1 MWGSKESIRKRPC
14 LPGGEEASALTGVPW
29 RVETQ
34 GEQAGRGGRREGFL
48 EEVAGESGMR
58 GINKKGE
65 PGLEGVQVEK
75 SFLAGKREGQAL
87 PTLQACDQTQV
98 FPY

>member
-1 MWGSKESIRKRPC
+1 M
-14 LPGGEEASALTGVPW
+14 
-29 RVETQ
+29 
-34 GEQAGRGGRREGFL
+34 

-87 PTLQACDQTQV
+87 PTLQACDPTQV